1 MALFGLNLPTQA
13 YSNSG
18 SSNSAQSGSWNNSAS
33 YSQTYAPQ
41 ANANAAAAAERA
53 AEIQRDINR
62 ETMNFNREEAQKSR
76 DWEESMANT
85 IYTRSV
91 KNMKE
96 AGINPILAANI
107 GLSGASVG
115 SGATASFGGSS
126 APMAQSFMDTSSAS
140 SASGESFGTS
150 HGSAWMNSESG
161 VITALNALGAM
172 VDSAIDETQA
182 AQDIEKG
189 KKFFDEI
196 QEGAKKYGRSGTFGN
211 ILDAFNSIFNQWNY
225 DEETGEW
232 SGHSGGGHSF

>member
-1 MALFGLNLPTQA
+1 MALLGFNLPTQA

-33 YSQTYAPQ
+33 YSQTFAPQ

-53 AEIQRDINR
+53 AEIQKEINR

-182 AQDIEKG
+182 ANEIEKG
-189 KKFFDEI
+189 KDFFDKIE
-196 QEGAKKYGRSGTFGN
+196 EGAKKYGRSGTFGN

-225 DEETGEW
+225 DEESGEW

>member
-13 YSNSG
+13 YSQSG

-33 YSQTYAPQ
+33 YSQTFAPQ
-41 ANANAAAAAERA
+41 ANSNAASAAERA
-53 AEIQRDINR
+53 AAIQFEMNR
-62 ETMNFNREEAQKSR
+62 QAMEFNREEAQKQR
-76 DWEESMANT
+76 DWEERLANT

-96 AGINPILAANI
+96 AGINPILAANL

-182 AQDIEKG
+182 ADQIEKG
-189 KKFFDEI
+189 QQFFDKLK
-196 QEGAKKYGRSGTFGN
+196 EGANKYGRTGKFGD

-225 DEETGEW
+225 DEKTGEW
-232 SGHSGGGHSF
+232 SGHSGGSHSF